1 MSLFGYTGLRLST
14 FQVGSKTYLRPEP
27 RLSTALRLAKNF
39 SFKASYAYMNQY
51 VHLLSNTGL
60 GLITLSST
68 WVYGTGNAVT
78 LPVSVFQGAEEY
90 VYAKFN
96 PSDASNDGFFNLPLT
111 QYDGVNNFRG
121 EAYHRL
127 DLAIQ
132 LRKKK
137 RRHERTW
144 EFAIYSITT
153 MSKSD

>member
-1 MSLFGYTGLRLST
+1 
-14 FQVGSKTYLRPEP
+14 
-27 RLSTALRLAKNF
+27 
-39 SFKASYAYMNQY
+39 MNQY

-137 RRHERTW
+137 RRYERTW